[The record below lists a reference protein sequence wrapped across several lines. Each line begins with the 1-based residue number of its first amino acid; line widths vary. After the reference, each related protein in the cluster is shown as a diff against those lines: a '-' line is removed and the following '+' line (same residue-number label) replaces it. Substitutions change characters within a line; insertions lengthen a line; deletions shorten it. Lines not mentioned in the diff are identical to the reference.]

1 MNFRFR
7 MFLEGGL
14 LILLVACSS
23 GTGAP
28 EVVIENYLTAL
39 VEGDNVR
46 SANLACANW
55 EETARAEG
63 ASFEGVEVALEDM
76 ACRTISE
83 DGTSAVVSC
92 DGAFVF
98 SYAGGEDEM
107 RPLDVTNYVLR
118 FESGE
123 WRMCGYE

>member
-1 MNFRFR
+1 MNFRLR
-7 MFLEGGL
+7 LFLVGGL
-14 LILLVACSS
+14 LIFLAACTSS
-23 GTGAP
+23 AGAP
-28 EVVIENYLTAL
+28 EFVIENYLTAL

-46 SANLACANW
+46 SANLSCADW

-63 ASFEGVEVALEDM
+63 ASFEGVEVVLEDM

-83 DGTSAVVSC
+83 NGTSAVVSC

-98 SYAGGEDEM
+98 SYAGGEDEI